1 MENVGSA
8 GSDAV
13 SQREITSQGLTHDGS
28 MVLVYMLTEMG
39 DIDGIHGTP
48 YIAAPW
54 ILWVYIYNCIFAS
67 MLVYW
72 RVSKLEVPT
81 INIRFM

>member
-28 MVLVYMLTEMG
+28 MVLVYMLTEWGYMN
-39 DIDGIHGTP
+39 GINVT
-48 YIAAPW
+48 
-54 ILWVYIYNCIFAS
+54 IYGSTMDPVGYYLIYRKQI
-67 MLVYW
+67 M
-72 RVSKLEVPT
+72 
-81 INIRFM
+81 